1 MKVSGLWILIFLFFV
16 FTFLDKE
23 KRVLTY
29 FFPKVLPKFQTYIDS
44 LSQVEKFRINEE
56 EKHLIFNIL
65 YNALFSLSYSKQ
77 CLETVPRLF
86 ATTRTVGICF
96 FQVIIE
102 STLVHCTMYNVH
114 TVHVLLLPDWLIVVV
129 CIIWEP
135 SWYPQSFLKLQDSYK
150 LGVWPTGS
158 L

>member
-1 MKVSGLWILIFLFFV
+1 MNFNLFNLCL
-16 FTFLDKE
+16 TFLDKE

-56 EKHLIFNIL
+56 EKHLIFDIL

-86 ATTRTVGICF
+86 ATTVGICF
-96 FQVIIE
+96 FQVIKE
-102 STLVHCTMYNVH
+102 STLVHTVQYSVQCTC
-114 TVHVLLLPDWLIVVV
+114 T
-129 CIIWEP
+129 
-135 SWYPQSFLKLQDSYK
+135 
-150 LGVWPTGS
+150 TTT
-158 L
+158 

>member
-1 MKVSGLWILIFLFFV
+1 MFNV
-16 FTFLDKE
+16 FRQRKKSVDIAE
-23 KRVLTY
+23 CCYSHVVY

-56 EKHLIFNIL
+56 EKHLIFDIL

-86 ATTRTVGICF
+86 ATTVGICF
-96 FQVIIE
+96 FQVIKE
-102 STLVHCTMYNVH
+102 STLVQCTYC
-114 TVHVLLLPDWLIVVV
+114 TCTYCTTTTWLID
-129 CIIWEP
+129 CSSLYYLRAEL
-135 SWYPQSFLKLQDSYK
+135 SFLKLQDSYK

-158 L
+158 F